1 MSSLAASWQC
11 NTFHVRGEGAA
22 GRPECQRNGAR
33 ERNCVYE
40 LCPVLV
46 GLRSANPELDLD
58 LIVRI
63 GYRKIYRAAT
73 VGNTVI
79 ANRPGEWFNAQN
91 GLVFKYWGN

>member
-1 MSSLAASWQC
+1 MGKPATETLRRCRAAGSLY
-11 NTFHVRGEGAA
+11 VRREGAA

-40 LCPVLV
+40 VCPVLV

-73 VGNTVI
+73 VG
-79 ANRPGEWFNAQN
+79 
-91 GLVFKYWGN
+91 KYCNCQPAG